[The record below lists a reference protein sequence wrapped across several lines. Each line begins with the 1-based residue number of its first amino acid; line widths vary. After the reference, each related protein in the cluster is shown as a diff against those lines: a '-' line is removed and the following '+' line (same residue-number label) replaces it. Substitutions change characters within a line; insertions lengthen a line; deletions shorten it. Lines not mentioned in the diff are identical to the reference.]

1 MESSDVLKAPPDST
15 NSDLT
20 SNIQEGTD
28 NDSGSAAQSNN
39 SVSTSPSVSR
49 SILFRDPYLPE
60 DDGSILT
67 PEHAFVQ
74 YQTRS
79 EDQACQICG
88 QPAVGF
94 HHRAYVC
101 EACKVAQNWFIVLVR
116 SVTCANDPVIL
127 FLPSNSWSPE
137 CYK

>member
-1 MESSDVLKAPPDST
+1 MEGVLKAPPDST
-15 NSDLT
+15 NSDLAGP
-20 SNIQEGTD
+20 QEMNDTD
-28 NDSGSAAQSNN
+28 SASAMQSNN
-39 SVSTSPSVSR
+39 SVSTSPTSKC
-49 SILFRDPYLPE
+49 LPFRDPYLPE
-60 DDGSILT
+60 DDGTILT

-101 EACKVAQNWFIVLVR
+101 EACK
-116 SVTCANDPVIL
+116 TCR
-127 FLPSNSWSPE
+127 
-137 CYK
+137 

>member
-1 MESSDVLKAPPDST
+1 MDSSDVLKAPPDST
-15 NSDLT
+15 NSDLAN
-20 SNIQEGTD
+20 NIQDATD

-39 SVSTSPSVSR
+39 SLSTSPSVSK
-49 SILFRDPYLPE
+49 SVLFRDPYLPE

-101 EACKVAQNWFIVLVR
+101 EACKVIEKPLLFRENVVITNDVR
-116 SVTCANDPVIL
+116 R
-127 FLPSNSWSPE
+127 F
-137 CYK
+137 

>member
-20 SNIQEGTD
+20 SNIQEVTD

-101 EACKVAQNWFIVLVR
+101 EACKVAHK
-116 SVTCANDPVIL
+116 SVYCFGLGRYVQTIP
-127 FLPSNSWSPE
+127 
-137 CYK
+137 